1 MASSSALSLACA
13 ASTSLSRAAI
23 GFRYS
28 TEIIVKRLNN
38 YSIFNW
44 LNYELSPGI
53 SIIMLCVLSQLAKVT
68 VGAVLGSIRMRTK
81 LVGDDN
87 LYKVQM
93 LKMAGRKIALNTQA
107 QFLKARLS

>member
-53 SIIMLCVLSQLAKVT
+53 SISFVFYPNLQKL
-68 VGAVLGSIRMRTK
+68 GAVLGSIRLRTK

-93 LKMAGRKIALNTQA
+93 LKMAR
-107 QFLKARLS
+107 R